1 MPFRNGGSRAFTAV
15 SIRNNV
21 PAAPG
26 VYGLSNARSWIYVG
40 SSDNLQLQLLNHL
53 REANSP
59 IQSQNPTGFTFEL
72 CDTSGTAG
80 RRAQLISELRPTVGM
95 RI

>member
-21 PAAPG
+21 PAVSG
-26 VYGLSNARSWIYVG
+26 VYGISNARNWIYVG
-40 SSDNLQLQLLNHL
+40 SSDNLQLQLLSHL
-53 REANSP
+53 READSL

-72 CDTSGTAG
+72 CDISGSAG
-80 RRAQLISELRPTVGM
+80 RRAQLISELRPTIGM
-95 RI
+95 R